1 VEPPAP
7 LVDPAAPTPPAA
19 DPAPATPPAEGPPPA
34 LPPEAAPP
42 PLPPPAPAPKRRVR
56 GGHQREE
63 REEPWGECFKMAPVH
78 PEGGPL
84 TAFSATCLIHTADNS
99 RCNKSLNLGARF
111 GLDEAQR
118 RIKKWCLDGV
128 AIANEAGSKAL
139 HMQDNPRS
147 YSEGDV
153 PLEHDEMDTRAL
165 DLRLIDFPIL
175 R

>member
-63 REEPWGECFKMAPVH
+63 REEPWGECFKMALVH
-78 PEGGPL
+78 PEGGRL

-111 GLDEAQR
+111 SLEEAQR
-118 RIKKWCLDGV
+118 RIKNGAWMELQLQMRQAAKLYTCTITLGF
-128 AIANEAGSKAL
+128 I
-139 HMQDNPRS
+139 PRVMS
-147 YSEGDV
+147 RWN
-153 PLEHDEMDTRAL
+153 MTRWT
-165 DLRLIDFPIL
+165 RG